1 MIYDPEYKKTDGF
14 ITCSRCGVPIF
25 VGTWSITNGLSNH
38 IASKECLQNI
48 RERKLKELL
57 NKKT

>member
-1 MIYDPEYKKTDGF
+1 MIYDPEYKKIDRF

-25 VGTWSITNGLSNH
+25 VGPWTPTALINH
-38 IASKECLQNI
+38 INSNECIQNN